1 MQMSNDN
8 RDLVV
13 IRQIMALQNK
23 TTKELNDLWD
33 KMFGIPPAV
42 ASRQHIIAKLAY
54 RIQELAYGGLDEATE
69 NKIQAAVR
77 EISRSKKSGEKPF
90 KKFMPMIGT
99 KIVKEYRGA
108 MHEVMV
114 ISNGFSYAGA
124 VYSSLSAVA
133 QKITG
138 TKWNGY
144 KFFQL
149 SRSEHNS
156 F

>member
-1 MQMSNDN
+1 MSDDK
-8 RDLVV
+8 RDLMV
-13 IRQIMALQNK
+13 IRQIMPLQNK

-33 KMFGIPPAV
+33 KMFGIPPVV
-42 ASRQHIIAKLAY
+42 ASKQHMIAKLAY

-77 EISRSKKSGEKPF
+77 EISMPRKANEKPL
-90 KKFMPMIGT
+90 KKFMPMLGT

-108 MHEVMV
+108 THEVMV
-114 ISNGFSYAGA
+114 VSNGFAYGGS

-144 KFFQL
+144 KFFNF

>member
-1 MQMSNDN
+1 MSNDK

-42 ASRQHIIAKLAY
+42 ASRQHMIAKLAY

-77 EISRSKKSGEKPF
+77 EISRPKKANEKPY
-90 KKFMPMIGT
+90 KKFMPMLGT
-99 KIVKEYRGA
+99 RIVKEYRGT
-108 MHEVMV
+108 MHEIMV
-114 ISNGFSYAGA
+114 VSNGFAYAGA
-124 VYSSLSAVA
+124 IYSSLSAVA